1 MDRMYEEN
9 AKHAIA
15 VVEEEVK
22 IWEIASN
29 PLALAYDNEMKD
41 FLAHTCSQKVV
52 SYKWKNYMN
61 SAEGPMQSFE
71 VKFKP

>member
-1 MDRMYEEN
+1 MYEEN

-29 PLALAYDNEMKD
+29 PLALAYGNEMKA
-41 FLAHTCSQKVV
+41 FLAHPCSQSVV
-52 SYKWKNYMN
+52 QYRWSN
-61 SAEGPMQSFE
+61 SEYLAEDSMQFFE
-71 VKFKP
+71 VKLKP